1 MTRTPRK
8 PNRHEGVSYTG
19 YAVSSMLQAL
29 EMARYCGTNLWNAK
43 TPEGVGY
50 QEVIEQWFRWNYLG
64 KKPR

>member
-1 MTRTPRK
+1 
-8 PNRHEGVSYTG
+8 
-19 YAVSSMLQAL
+19 MLQAL